1 MTAASATSGCCNS
14 NDSNSAGGTKPF
26 ASQLNNRTENITSTA
41 NLESPTRPSK
51 KGTNYT
57 LQGRTRLIFDQ
68 FLSPVYNRE
77 ESILVPYGNVAS
89 LEPSIRRDGRS
100 RRSGIIQVSLT

>member
-26 ASQLNNRTENITSTA
+26 ASQLDNRTENITSTA

-51 KGTNYT
+51 KGNYT

-68 FLSPVYNRE
+68 FFSPVYNRE
-77 ESILVPYGNVAS
+77 VSILVPYGNVAS